1 MGDGPRGSLANA
13 GLGGEL
19 NLRVGP
25 DGLAV
30 DVLPIRRALRLLWSV
45 VNTYN
50 QENKYKSDVPAN

>member
-1 MGDGPRGSLANA
+1 MGDGPRGGLANT

-19 NLRVGP
+19 DLRVSA